1 MIKSINHALQVQ
13 VRRLQSK
20 RTGMA
25 KAVYR
30 FLHKHND
37 ENFKYARQALM
48 REAWKFVVLPEEP
61 EGEDTDV
68 QHD

>member
-1 MIKSINHALQVQ
+1 MIKDLDHALQVQ

-20 RTGMA
+20 LTGMA

-30 FLHKHND
+30 FLRKHND
-37 ENFKYARQALM
+37 KNFKYAREALM

-61 EGEDTDV
+61 EGEDTNV
-68 QHD
+68 